1 MQYIIASTF
10 GRCGKTT
17 ITHFVLGKL
26 AGARIIEVES
36 GGEESDG
43 KVLIRT
49 DGNES
54 ARQEVLGQYIEA
66 ARANGITVF
75 DVGDRDAMAVLR
87 LLNTA
92 AGSLF
97 KATPPALVVPIVDDR
112 DCALRLQLM
121 DREIGPLKSAARKCF
136 IVKNLA
142 KGTGPALDAA
152 ATWVD
157 AHGYT
162 VCKTALPRAELLDN
176 TINTARNADLKALAE
191 TDLLAALGE
200 KEVDTMDAARLGLFM
215 MEAQI
220 ILPSIQALRAELQ
233 EFQP

>member
-1 MQYIIASTF
+1 MQYIVASTF

-17 ITHFVLGKL
+17 ITHFVLGRL
-26 AGARIIEVES
+26 PGARIVEIES
-36 GGEESDG
+36 GGEEADG
-43 KVLIRT
+43 KVLIKT
-49 DGNES
+49 DGNKS

-66 ARANGITVF
+66 VRAKGLTVF

-97 KATPPALVVPIVDDR
+97 KATPPVLVVPIVDDR

-121 DREIGPLKSAARKCF
+121 DREIGPLKAAARTCF
-136 IVKNLA
+136 VVKNLA

-152 ATWVD
+152 AAWAAV
-157 AHGYT
+157 HGYT
-162 VCKTALPRAELLDN
+162 VCKTVLPHAELLDN
-176 TINTARNADLKALAE
+176 TINTARNADLEALAE

-200 KEVDTMDAARLGLFM
+200 NKKVDTMDAARLGLFV
-215 MEAQI
+215 MEAQV
-220 ILPSIQALRAELQ
+220 ILPDIHALRAELQ
-233 EFQP
+233 EF

>member
-1 MQYIIASTF
+1 MPYIVASTF

-26 AGARIIEVES
+26 PGARIIEVES

-49 DGNES
+49 DANES

-66 ARANGITVF
+66 ARAKGITVF

-92 AGSLF
+92 ARSLF
-97 KATPPALVVPIVDDR
+97 KTTPPVLVVPIVDDR
-112 DCALRLQLM
+112 DCAVRLELM

-136 IVKNLA
+136 VVKNLA

-152 ATWVD
+152 ATWAA

-176 TINTARNADLKALAE
+176 TVNTARNADLEELAE
-191 TDLLAALGE
+191 TDLLVAIGE
-200 KEVDTMDAARLGLFM
+200 KKIDTMDAAQLGLFV
-215 MEAQI
+215 MEAQV

-233 EFQP
+233 EFKP

>member
-17 ITHFVLGKL
+17 LSHFVLGKL
-26 AGARIIEVES
+26 PGARIVEVES
-36 GGEESDG
+36 GGEEAEG

-49 DGNES
+49 DSNDS
-54 ARQEVLGQYIEA
+54 ARQEVLGRYIEA
-66 ARANGITVF
+66 VRAKGITVF

-97 KATPPALVVPIVDDR
+97 KSSPPVLVVPIVDDR
-112 DCALRLQLM
+112 DCAVRLELM
-121 DREIGPLKSAARKCF
+121 DREIGPLKAAAKKCF
-136 IVKNLA
+136 VVKNLA

-152 ATWVD
+152 AAWAA

-176 TINTARNADLKALAE
+176 TINTARNTDLESLAE
-191 TDLLAALGE
+191 TDLLAALSE
-200 KEVDTMDAARLGLFM
+200 KKKVDKMDAARLGLFV
-215 MEAQI
+215 MEAQV
-220 ILPSIQALRAELQ
+220 ILPAINALRAELQ
-233 EFQP
+233 EF